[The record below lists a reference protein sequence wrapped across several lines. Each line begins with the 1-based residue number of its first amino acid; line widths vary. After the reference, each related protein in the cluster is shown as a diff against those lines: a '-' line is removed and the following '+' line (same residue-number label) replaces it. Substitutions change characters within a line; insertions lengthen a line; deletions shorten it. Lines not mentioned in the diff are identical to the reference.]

1 VKVVITHTD
10 FRIYWP
16 ARLNTL
22 TLFLNKKGIGLE
34 IVEIAGAG
42 SPYAFSGDSA
52 SRPTNWHCLFPDKRM
67 EDISPIDANIA
78 LRRKLNYLQPDIVFA
93 GAIAF
98 PSGSSAVSY
107 AVERKKK
114 VIIFDNARLEDV
126 PRSWLVDF
134 IKKRIYSCTDAVL
147 CPSEAWNPTFTYFG
161 FQQHQ
166 IFYGLNVVDNS
177 FWNEQNLIGPS
188 NSASGYILTVGRQ
201 IPIKNFQFLLK
212 AYGDYSAKTT
222 NPKELI
228 MVGDGPEHWSLADY
242 AKINSLNT
250 VKFLPFKS
258 QSELK
263 SIYRRAAY
271 FVLASHGETWGLVVN
286 EAMASGLPVLVS
298 NQVGCASTLVQ
309 DGVNGYTFSPNN
321 VNELADLLIRM
332 DGLNAQERMEM
343 GEKSKEII
351 NDWGLDRFC
360 QGAYDAIQ
368 FVSGSA
374 VKKPGVVTKLILKL
388 WKGRYRP
395 V

>member
-1 VKVVITHTD
+1 MKVVFTHTD

-16 ARLNTL
+16 ARLNAL
-22 TLFLNKKGIGLE
+22 TAYLKNKSIELE

-42 SPYAFSGDSA
+42 SPYAFSGNSA
-52 SRPTNWHCLFPDKRM
+52 SHSENWHCLFPDKRM
-67 EDISPIDANIA
+67 EDISPSDANIA
-78 LRRKLNYLQPDIVFA
+78 LSRKLNDLQPDIVFA

-98 PSGSSAVSY
+98 PSGAVAVRY
-107 AVERKKK
+107 AIERKKK
-114 VIIFDNARLEDV
+114 VIIFDNARLEDI
-126 PRSWLVDF
+126 PRSWLVDN

-147 CPSEAWNPTFTYFG
+147 CPSKAWDPTFIYFG
-161 FQQHQ
+161 FNQSQ

-177 FWNEQNLIGPS
+177 FWIEQKLIGPS

-228 MVGDGPEHWSLADY
+228 MVGDGPEHRSLADY
-242 AKINSLNT
+242 AIINSLNT

-263 SIYRRAAY
+263 SIYSRAAY

-332 DGLNAQERMEM
+332 DGLNAQERMKM
-343 GEKSKEII
+343 GEKSEEII
-351 NDWGLDRFC
+351 NDWGLERFC
-360 QGAYDAIQ
+360 HGAYHAIQ
-368 FVSGSA
+368 FVSRSA
-374 VKKPGVVTKLILKL
+374 VKNPSIITRLIIKL